1 MRKEEHIF
9 TRAKLLVGVSIINL
23 WQFWP
28 TWPNSAN
35 FKKNF
40 WVKSIAL
47 SSTLKIWKSKKHCK
61 NCKCC
66 PVSLFI
72 ARSLGNGRSPS
83 RSIIRGRS
91 VDFYT
96 LFVEPDRQIVLII
109 MTISVEMVYEKKH
122 SNNGFKT
129 FISQDFQTILSI
141 FLTHQTT
148 RFPTISVEQQIEK

>member
-1 MRKEEHIF
+1 M
-9 TRAKLLVGVSIINL
+9 
-23 WQFWP
+23 
-28 TWPNSAN
+28 
-35 FKKNF
+35 
-40 WVKSIAL
+40 
-47 SSTLKIWKSKKHCK
+47 
-61 NCKCC
+61 
-66 PVSLFI
+66 SLFI

-109 MTISVEMVYEKKH
+109 MAISVEMVYDKKKH